1 MKYFYLKNLYL
12 LNLYL
17 LILGLYILTLKSMCI
32 LELVKSLWWVVVV
45 VVGAWVV
52 VECEFSVLLW
62 SKP

>member
-32 LELVKSLWWVVVV
+32 LELIKSLCWVVL
-45 VVGAWVV
+45 VGAWVV